1 MSQYLV
7 ALDQGTTSSRAIVFT
22 PEGRQKASA
31 AFEFAQHYPQPGWV
45 EHVPED
51 LVSSQVKAL
60 REAVEQAGV
69 QAADIAAIGLT
80 NQRETTLIWE
90 RESGRPVYNAIV
102 WQCRRTAGYIDR
114 LRRSGHAAFIQ
125 QRSGLLPDAY
135 FSASKIRWILD
146 ELDLQAAAEAGK
158 LCFGTVD
165 SFLAYQ
171 LLVGSPHVTDATN
184 ASRTMLYSLEKQGW
198 DEELLKLFNIP
209 RAMLPE
215 VRDTAGVF
223 GLLRLDI
230 LGRAVPVAALAGDQ
244 QASLFG
250 QGCFLPGDVKNTY
263 GTGCFMLMNAGDKVP
278 EAKGGL
284 LATVA
289 WQLQAKACYALEG
302 SVFTAGAAIQWL
314 RDELGILP
322 GAAASQALAESVPDT
337 QGVYLV
343 PAFTGL
349 GAPQWEMYARG
360 SLLGLTRGAGKAHI
374 TRAALE
380 AIAYQSE
387 DLLRLMAGSLGHW
400 PRAMKVDGGA
410 TANDFLMQFQADIG
424 DIRVMRPQVRETTA
438 LGAALLAGLGVG
450 LFNSPQE
457 AAAQWQLDREFVPG
471 MADET
476 RQRLKAGW
484 ERAVKTAL
492 YEASLRRE
500 AACS

>member
-1 MSQYLV
+1 MAKYLV

-31 AFEFAQHYPQPGWV
+31 AFEFPQHYPRPGWV
-45 EHVPED
+45 EHEPED

-60 REAVEQAGV
+60 REAVAKAGIE
-69 QAADIAAIGLT
+69 AGDIAAIGLT

-90 RESGRPVYNAIV
+90 RESGKPVHRAIV
-102 WQCRRTAGYIDR
+102 WQCRRTAPMIDR
-114 LRRSGHAAFIQ
+114 LKKEGKAGLIRERT
-125 QRSGLLPDAY
+125 GLLPDAY

-146 ELDLQAAAEAGK
+146 ELDLQARAEAGE

-165 SFLAYQ
+165 SFLAFR
-171 LLVGSPHVTDATN
+171 LLSGRPHVTDATN
-184 ASRTMLYSLEKQGW
+184 ASRTMLYNLKNQAW
-198 DEELLKLFNIP
+198 DEELLRMFKIP

-215 VRDTAGVF
+215 VRDTAGLF
-223 GLLRLDI
+223 GSLNPEI
-230 LGRAVPVAALAGDQ
+230 LGQAVPVAALVGDQ

-250 QGCFLPGDVKNTY
+250 QGCFQPGDVKNTY
-263 GTGCFMLMNAGDKVP
+263 GTGCFMLMNAGEEVP

-284 LATVA
+284 LATLA
-289 WQLQAKACYALEG
+289 WQLGGKACYALEG

-314 RDELGILP
+314 RDELGILDD
-322 GAAASQALAESVPDT
+322 AAQSQALAQSVPDT

-360 SLLGLTRGAGKAHI
+360 TLVGLSRGANRAHI
-374 TRAALE
+374 ARAALE

-387 DLLRLMAGSLGHW
+387 DLLQMMAHSLGHK
-400 PRAMKVDGGA
+400 PQALKVDGGA

-424 DIRVMRPQVRETTA
+424 DIQVLRPAVRETTA
-438 LGAALLAGLGVG
+438 LGAALLAGLGLGV
-450 LFNSPQE
+450 FDSPRQ
-457 AAAQWQLDREFVPG
+457 AAAQWQLDKAFMPR
-471 MADET
+471 MDEGS
-476 RQRLKAGW
+476 RGKLRAGW
-484 ERAVKTAL
+484 ERAVRTAL

-500 AACS
+500 AGCL